1 MWVWPSEQNSLSY
14 FPLYDMDYWTLFIHW
29 GITTMFYTWLQ
40 KFESLENE
48 HFVQFAIGKTMN
60 TFKIDFCYDS
70 VS

>member
-1 MWVWPSEQNSLSY
+1 
-14 FPLYDMDYWTLFIHW
+14 
-29 GITTMFYTWLQ
+29 MFYTWLQ